1 MCSTTVRLS
10 VSSTPAAKFSS
21 GEPGG
26 DSWGKLPDIF
36 RKYGGRYTTRGGRT
50 ECVEGK
56 SRSRIVIIEFPS
68 FEAAMTCYRSPEYT
82 KAIALRQAA
91 ADADLVVIEGY
102 DGPQP

>member
-1 MCSTTVRLS
+1 MAKGYWIADVDVRNADGYKEY
-10 VSSTPAAKFSS
+10 VAM
-21 GEPGG
+21 
-26 DSWGKLPDIF
+26 LPDIF

-91 ADADLVVIEGY
+91 ADTDLVVIEGY